1 MRGKGNRPVDGRKG
15 HREYVKNN
23 SRARP
28 ELKSGTQ
35 GSVVPVD
42 VLLSRQQVEQQH
54 QANPN
59 YEIDYHPGQKEIVR
73 QVFLLQVR
81 KRAFLSDCRRIEPTD
96 PGFITDSVR
105 GVEILHGKN

>member
-1 MRGKGNRPVDGRKG
+1 MRRKRHRPVDGRKG

-59 YEIDYHPGQKEIVR
+59 YEINYHPDQKEIVCE
-73 QVFLLQVR
+73 VFLLQIR
-81 KRAFLSDCRRIEPTD
+81 KRAVLSSCRRIEPAD
-96 PGFITDSVR
+96 AGFITHSVR
-105 GVEILHGKN
+105 SVKIL